1 MRGERVLQE
10 GGEIDG
16 VGVAFQ
22 GPRLLHLFWV
32 ETSRHGMRP
41 ILQKRLGTQQ
51 LEIDQAVERPWRLE
65 GRSLSNLL
73 EPCFQPREMI
83 VLWPESVTVCSR
95 QHREEDLHTRE
106 GTVLMNPGGL
116 IGALGIET
124 GEDIARLQPGVSPG
138 AHGWHACWVQALV

>member
-1 MRGERVLQE
+1 
-10 GGEIDG
+10 
-16 VGVAFQ
+16 
-22 GPRLLHLFWV
+22 
-32 ETSRHGMRP
+32 MRP
-41 ILQKRLGTQQ
+41 VLQKRLGTQQ
-51 LEIDQAVERPWRLE
+51 LEIDQAVERPRRL
-65 GRSLSNLL
+65 GGLGLSDFL
-73 EPCFQPREMI
+73 EPCLQLREMI

-138 AHGWHACWVQALV
+138 AHGWHACWVQALVQDGTHGLREGLCGVARVDSQGTAPRHQHGGE